1 MKDRSTATEP
11 EDSDADDG
19 EEGEK
24 RAAPKIDGRVVAR
37 TAWKVTKVLGRV
49 AWRSVASIAGFE
61 APTRPRGGGDMIERL
76 RIWDPPSFCLAFFW

>member
-11 EDSDADDG
+11 EDSDPGADEDQ
-19 EEGEK
+19 EK

-61 APTRPRGGGDMIERL
+61 APARASSSSGMIEQL
-76 RIWDPPSFCLAFFW
+76 RIWDPPSFCLALFW